1 MHVQKDDKLGMNF
14 TVGGTGDPE
23 IYLTEN
29 KTMGF
34 LAEISSGVA
43 VPKMTS
49 AIQAWKKAT
58 SGGMTF
64 NDEISLNAAK
74 LELTRSKSK
83 VYRTRTWFLQ
93 KKIMSKFLF

>member
-14 TVGGTGDPE
+14 TVGDTSDPE

-29 KTMGF
+29 KTIGF
-34 LAEISSGVA
+34 LAEISSGVT

-49 AIQAWKKAT
+49 AIQAWKKP

-64 NDEISLNAAK
+64 NDVLK
-74 LELTRSKSK
+74 LKDVKLKLARSKSNIHI
-83 VYRTRTWFLQ
+83 FN
-93 KKIMSKFLF
+93 